1 LTLEKAR
8 QMLEAQAGFGNGY
21 SANGARLV
29 LAEVQ
34 RSHGQAA
41 VDALI
46 AELQLERA
54 FGFHPGQDFS
64 IYSWKKP

>member
-1 LTLEKAR
+1 MTIERAR
-8 QMLEAQAGFGNGY
+8 ELLQAQAGFGGGY

-34 RSHGQAA
+34 HEHGRAT

-46 AELQLERA
+46 VELELERI
-54 FGFHPGQDFS
+54 FGFAPGQDFS
-64 IYSWKKP
+64 LYSWKKT

>member
-1 LTLEKAR
+1 MTIERAR
-8 QMLEAQAGFGNGY
+8 ELLQAQAGFGGGY

-34 RSHGQAA
+34 HEHGRQA

-46 AELQLERA
+46 AELDLERI
-54 FGFHPGQDFS
+54 FGFAAGQDFS
-64 IYSWKKP
+64 LYSWKK

>member
-1 LTLEKAR
+1 MTLEMAR
-8 QMLEAQAGFGNGY
+8 QMLQAQAGFGGGY

-34 RSHGQAA
+34 HEHGREA

-46 AELQLERA
+46 AELELERI
-54 FGFHPGQDFS
+54 FGFAPGQDFS
-64 IYSWKKP
+64 LYSWKRT

>member
-1 LTLEKAR
+1 MTVERAR
-8 QMLEAQAGFGNGY
+8 QLLRAQAGFGGGY

-34 RSHGQAA
+34 HEHGRQA

-46 AELQLERA
+46 AELGLERI
-54 FGFHPGQDFS
+54 FGFTPGQDFS
-64 IYSWKKP
+64 LYSWKK